1 MAPASTLPLRSAQVS
16 SPRVPWKAGCSTRNG
31 SGGSVLVLTL
41 CTSNSIT
48 VAIFCAPCP
57 FGAAGYHWS
66 VIRRFFT
73 YYRPYKKL
81 FALDFSSAVVL
92 GLLEL
97 GFPIAVQLFIDRL
110 LPAGEWR
117 IISTAA
123 AGLLLVSLFNA
134 LLQYIVTYWG
144 HMLGVNIETD
154 MRAKAFDHLQKL
166 SFSFFDKQK
175 TGRLVARITKD
186 LEDIGELAHHGP
198 EDVFIAVMT
207 LLGAFILMFIVNP
220 PLAFITLL
228 IVPFTGWFTTRFG
241 AKMTRTWRDI
251 YNRIGAFNA
260 RIEENV
266 GGMRVVQAFTNEHH
280 ERELFAED
288 NRKYRETK
296 LEAYRIMA
304 LTHSSSYL
312 SMRLTQLV
320 VMVAGSYFVIAG
332 SLSNGEFVAFLLLIN
347 VFFRPLQQINTVIE
361 QYPRGIAGFKRYV
374 DLISIAPDITD
385 RPDATPVSGLRGDIR
400 FEGVTFSYEDA
411 PAPVLQDIDLTIR
424 ANETVAFVGPS
435 GAGKTTICS
444 LLPRCCE
451 VDEGRI
457 TCDGTDIRDM
467 TLASLRRQ
475 IGIVQQDVFLFAG
488 TIRENIAYGRLDAT
502 EAQILDAARK
512 AQLHDLLESLPLGL
526 DTVIGERGVRLSG
539 GQKQRLSIARIFL
552 KNPPILILDEATSAL
567 DTQTEREIQLALAEL
582 ARGRTTLVI
591 AHRLATIRDADRI
604 IVVDEHGIS
613 EQGSHEELVSKA
625 GTYAQLH
632 SAQQV

>member
-1 MAPASTLPLRSAQVS
+1 M
-16 SPRVPWKAGCSTRNG
+16 
-31 SGGSVLVLTL
+31 
-41 CTSNSIT
+41 
-48 VAIFCAPCP
+48 
-57 FGAAGYHWS
+57 
-66 VIRRFFT
+66 IRRFFT

-117 IISTAA
+117 IISIAA
-123 AGLLLVSLFNA
+123 AGLLLVYLFNA

-228 IVPFTGWFTTRFG
+228 VVPFTGWFTTRFG

-266 GGMRVVQAFTNEHH
+266 GGMRVVQAFVNEDH
-280 ERELFAED
+280 ERRLFADD
-288 NRKYRETK
+288 NSKYRETK

-320 VMVAGSYFVIAG
+320 VMVAGSYFVIGG

-385 RPDATPVSGLRGDIR
+385 RPDATPVSGLKGDIR

-444 LLPRCCE
+444 LLPRFYE

-457 TCDGTDIRDM
+457 TIDGTDIRDM